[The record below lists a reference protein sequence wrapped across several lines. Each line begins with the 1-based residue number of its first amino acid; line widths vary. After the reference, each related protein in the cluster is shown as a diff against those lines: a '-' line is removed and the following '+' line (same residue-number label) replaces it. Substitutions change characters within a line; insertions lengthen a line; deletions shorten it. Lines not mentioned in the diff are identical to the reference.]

1 MGYLGSNAKL
11 SLPQPEG
18 ISGSSWKECLS
29 VSEKGF
35 LFSCV
40 VNAETRNG
48 SDWGFSKM
56 REKEETAKGATVAL
70 NETYWFD
77 ILFELILKSLTF
89 CNLLQSH

>member
-1 MGYLGSNAKL
+1 
-11 SLPQPEG
+11 
-18 ISGSSWKECLS
+18 
-29 VSEKGF
+29 
-35 LFSCV
+35 
-40 VNAETRNG
+40 
-48 SDWGFSKM
+48 M